1 MRVKVLALGVDSNA
15 VIKPP
20 RPFAISKPVVYYGT
34 SITQGGAASRPGMS
48 YEAIVGRRLNID
60 FVNLGFSGAG
70 KYEHSLANTVATI
83 NASCYVLDG
92 TNLHTV
98 ESMRKVFPQFIETI
112 RAKHPTTPIL
122 VISPIYSSHEMT
134 HRVLEP
140 NDTDKRAFM
149 RRVVSQF
156 IADGDKNIQ
165 LIEGTDI
172 LSPLQ
177 GDGLTDGV
185 HPNDLGFEWI
195 ANSITRR
202 LATVLGLNSQH
213 Q

>member
-1 MRVKVLALGVDSNA
+1 
-15 VIKPP
+15 
-20 RPFAISKPVVYYGT
+20 
-34 SITQGGAASRPGMS
+34 
-48 YEAIVGRRLNID
+48 
-60 FVNLGFSGAG
+60 
-70 KYEHSLANTVATI
+70 
-83 NASCYVLDG
+83 
-92 TNLHTV
+92 
-98 ESMRKVFPQFIETI
+98 
-112 RAKHPTTPIL
+112 
-122 VISPIYSSHEMT
+122 MT

-165 LIEGTDI
+165 LIEGTDL